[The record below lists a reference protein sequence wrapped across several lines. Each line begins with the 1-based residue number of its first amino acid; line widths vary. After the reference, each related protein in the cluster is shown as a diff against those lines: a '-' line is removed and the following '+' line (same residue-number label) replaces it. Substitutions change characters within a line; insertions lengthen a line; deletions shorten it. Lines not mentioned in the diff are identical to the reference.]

1 MHNAGMRWVIWYLK
15 PRLRPWLRRWQVYLP
30 AAVIVVLGVIIGVV
44 LDLLLGT
51 VTPILWRAER
61 TAETGDLATAE
72 RLYWQAIQEGQGD
85 GKVVLDFLEIHVML
99 AAMGKLDPETLSQ
112 LARGTVL
119 PEPSVSE
126 AEIDDYLQRP
136 DLPDGVAWVAGYWR
150 ALLQGETTAE
160 ADAEIEAEA
169 EQEPPLPWANHVL
182 AKVAVQQQRYL
193 TAAACYER
201 EGLRGGGP
209 VEDLRSALHLYMMT
223 GETEQVRR
231 CLDDSRFS
239 PVVSPYLRAEMAFAE
254 RDWGKWLTWLWPAI
268 YLRGNLSSWLLATLS
283 AGLWFWFCW
292 SLGGTGLSLRLQLA
306 AVVLGALSIYPTH
319 ILISLGELYGL
330 QQTGNLV
337 ADAIYFT
344 AGVGLREEAAKLL
357 CFLPLLPVVRRLKG
371 DGNALVLGALVGLG
385 FAAIEN
391 VSYFAGGDLA
401 TALAR
406 FLTANF
412 LHMSLTAII
421 AEVCARVAAGKSTG
435 NEVVQTFVMIVVLHG
450 AYDLFLS
457 SPQLREL
464 SFLAMTTFVII
475 ARQFLR
481 AAPVARARGGMPLLR
496 VVVMALVILGA
507 ASFIYGSAVA
517 GPKVAAVSLVQGLL
531 GVIIITAVF
540 HHELA

>member
-1 MHNAGMRWVIWYLK
+1 MRWVIWYLK

-30 AAVIVVLGVIIGVV
+30 AAVIVVLAIVIGIV

-51 VTPILWRAER
+51 VSPTLWRAER
-61 TAETGDLATAE
+61 TARTGDLVTAE
-72 RLYWQAIQEGQGD
+72 RLYWQAIQEGNSD
-85 GKVVLDFLEIHVML
+85 GRVLLDFLEIHTML
-99 AAMGKLDPETLSQ
+99 TAMGGLDPETMSQ
-112 LARGTVL
+112 LARGVSL
-119 PEPSVSE
+119 PEPAVSE
-126 AEIDDYLQRP
+126 VDIDAYLSRP
-136 DLPDGVAWVAGYWR
+136 DLPDGLAKVAGYWR
-150 ALLQGETTAE
+150 SLLRGEAPIE
-160 ADAEIEAEA
+160 ADAELEAEA
-169 EQEPPLPWANHVL
+169 DREPPLPWANHVL
-182 AKVAVQQQRYL
+182 GRVAVQQQRFV
-193 TAAACYER
+193 TAAGRYER
-201 EGLRGGGP
+201 EGLRSGGP
-209 VEDLRSALHLYMMT
+209 IEDLESALHLYLMS
-223 GETEQVRR
+223 GQSEQVRR
-231 CLDDSRFS
+231 CVDDPRFS
-239 PVVSPYLRAEMAFAE
+239 PVVSPYLRAELAFEAHA
-254 RDWGKWLTWLWPAI
+254 WGEWLAWLWPAI
-268 YLRGNLSSWLLATLS
+268 YLRGNLSSWLLAGLS

-292 SLGGTGLSLRLQLA
+292 CLGGTGLSIRLQLT

-319 ILISLGELYGL
+319 ILISMGELYGL
-330 QQTGNLV
+330 QETGNLV

-357 CFLPLLPVVRRLKG
+357 CFLPLLPLVRKLKG

-421 AEVCARVAAGKSTG
+421 AEMCARAATRRASGT
-435 NEVVQTFVMIVVLHG
+435 EVVQTFVLIVVLHG

-457 SPQLREL
+457 SPQLQEL

-481 AAPVARARGGMPLLR
+481 AAPVARARGGIPLLR
-496 VVVMALVILGA
+496 VVVLALVILGA

-517 GPKVAAVSLVQGLL
+517 GPKVAAASLVQGLL

-540 HHELA
+540 HHELRTG